1 MCLICLEFNKS
12 RDFIDVK
19 KMIEAARREVNVISE
34 EHLREIEY
42 RLQRM
47 KDEGIEQDLGIDLP

>member
-42 RLQRM
+42 RPQRM